1 VVSAAR
7 GMRQLNVDVVCLGR
21 SDFFFEK
28 PFFGFE
34 QGGQRGSSVLIQH
47 ILAKTKNI
55 QDYMLISTESMRV
68 PRTCPPLLV
77 SHHMI
82 GGFPHIRQVSIRT
95 W

>member
-34 QGGQRGSSVLIQH
+34 QGGQPGGSFLIQQ
-47 ILAKTKNI
+47 ILAKTKSV
-55 QDYMLISTESMRV
+55 QDHVLLSTESRRV
-68 PRTCPPLLV
+68 LRQYPSHYLV
-77 SHHMI
+77 DT
-82 GGFPHIRQVSIRT
+82 IR
-95 W
+95 

>member
-1 VVSAAR
+1 MVSAAR

-34 QGGQRGSSVLIQH
+34 QGGQPGGSFLIQQ
-47 ILAKTKNI
+47 ILGKTKNV
-55 QDYMLISTESMRV
+55 QDRILLSTESRRV